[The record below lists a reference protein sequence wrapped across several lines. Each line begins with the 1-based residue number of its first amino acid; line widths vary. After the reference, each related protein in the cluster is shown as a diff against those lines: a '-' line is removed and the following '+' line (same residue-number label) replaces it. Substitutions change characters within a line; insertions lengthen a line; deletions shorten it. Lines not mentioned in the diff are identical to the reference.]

1 MTTQLEPVAQG
12 GESVTPSGA
21 IGQRLRIVAAQ
32 RAEEA
37 LGELPK
43 IARRLRTLLLVLSI
57 SIPVVVIVLVAL
69 LWYLVS

>member
-1 MTTQLEPVAQG
+1 LEPVAQA
-12 GESVTPSGA
+12 GESVTPPGA

-43 IARRLRTLLLVLSI
+43 IARRLGTLLLVLSI
-57 SIPVVVIVLVAL
+57 SIPVLVIVLVAL